1 MNYTNL
7 PKKMTEKR
15 KRFNQT
21 ELLKRLVAVK
31 AECKKCHRTA
41 HQTQLDL
48 HHKDGNSNNDKWT
61 NIVILCRACHNDK
74 EKTVPKNRHK

>member
-1 MNYTNL
+1 
-7 PKKMTEKR
+7 MTKKR

-21 ELLKRLVAVK
+21 ALLMKLVAVK

-48 HHKDGNSNNDKWT
+48 HHKDGISSNNDWT

>member
-1 MNYTNL
+1 MA
-7 PKKMTEKR
+7 KKR

-21 ELLKRLVAVK
+21 ALLQRLVAVK

-48 HHKDGNSNNDKWT
+48 HHKNGISSNNDWT